1 MKVIYIHIETSKRDY
16 LSRLLL
22 SFFATRMGF
31 KVLLGDVLSFFKTV
45 KNLKDK
51 KGIFHFKDIAPSDL
65 NLELF
70 QSLKNNGFLITSID
84 EEGGIEYKEYDSK
97 DFNSFLTARY
107 SNETLSLVDQIFTW
121 GEFDYKSLT
130 EMYNLDSSHWR

>member
-31 KVLLGDVLSFFKTV
+31 KVLLGDVLSFLTV

-51 KGIFHFKDIAPSDL
+51 KGIFHFKDIAP
-65 NLELF
+65 
-70 QSLKNNGFLITSID
+70 QT
-84 EEGGIEYKEYDSK
+84 
-97 DFNSFLTARY
+97 
-107 SNETLSLVDQIFTW
+107 
-121 GEFDYKSLT
+121 
-130 EMYNLDSSHWR
+130 

>member
-70 QSLKNNGFLITSID
+70 QSLKNNGFLITSDSLDDYVNKLIQ
-84 EEGGIEYKEYDSK
+84 ISNNKNLLDSK
-97 DFNSFLTARY
+97 R
-107 SNETLSLVDQIFTW
+107 
-121 GEFDYKSLT
+121 
-130 EMYNLDSSHWR
+130 YNLKKTIERYDLNLVTNQLIDIFKNI